1 MKNMYPPSPQGTVS
15 RKGKNFG
22 YIIFFKKTACNFSNP
37 SCIVTVN
44 YFQRSVLKLFIKL
57 KKEQQEIMISDIQH
71 FFSQERDEE
80 ITEFVAEIV
89 LDFVKEKLAP
99 HFYNAAV
106 LDVKHVVEQQFSS
119 LEDEI
124 LTLER
129 PIK

>member
-1 MKNMYPPSPQGTVS
+1 M
-15 RKGKNFG
+15 F
-22 YIIFFKKTACNFSNP
+22 
-37 SCIVTVN
+37 
-44 YFQRSVLKLFIKL
+44 LKI
-57 KKEQQEIMISDIQH
+57 KKEQKEVMISEIQY

-80 ITEFVAEIV
+80 ITEFAAERV

-129 PIK
+129 PIKK

>member
-1 MKNMYPPSPQGTVS
+1 M
-15 RKGKNFG
+15 
-22 YIIFFKKTACNFSNP
+22 
-37 SCIVTVN
+37 
-44 YFQRSVLKLFIKL
+44 FIKL
-57 KKEQQEIMISDIQH
+57 KKEQQELMIADIQY

-80 ITEFVAEIV
+80 ITEFAAERV

-106 LDVKHVVEQQFSS
+106 SDVRHVVEQQFSS

-129 PIK
+129 PIKR